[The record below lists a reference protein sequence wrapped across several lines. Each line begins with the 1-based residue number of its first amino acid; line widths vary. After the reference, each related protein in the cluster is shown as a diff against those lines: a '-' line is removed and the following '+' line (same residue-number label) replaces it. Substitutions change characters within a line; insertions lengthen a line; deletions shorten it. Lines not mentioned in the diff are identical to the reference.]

1 VRRRFLGTWSAPR
14 LDLSG
19 LPLIVLGGLVFCY
32 LAAPLIGL
40 VLNLSGT
47 DLAHTWGDPQ
57 TRAAVT
63 TSVITATVSML
74 IVAALG
80 VPLAYLLARFRF
92 PGRTFINVLVFL
104 PLVLPPVS
112 AGILLLI
119 LYGPYGTIG
128 QLLSPHGVELVDA
141 ASGIVLAQVFV
152 SAPFVIVA
160 ARSAFEQIDAE
171 YEESASSMGA
181 SIWQVFWHVALPMA
195 RGGIVA
201 GLTLGWMRAL
211 GEFGATVILAYHP
224 YSLPVLNWVNLS
236 GTGLST
242 ALPLALL
249 ALLIAGAV
257 LLALFLLEQVDW
269 GMRLSRP

>member
-1 VRRRFLGTWSAPR
+1 VRRRFFPTLPAPGP
-14 LDLSG
+14 DLSG
-19 LPLIVLGGLVFCY
+19 LPLVLLGGLVFCY

-47 DLAHTWGDPQ
+47 DLANTWGDPQ

-63 TSVITATVSML
+63 TSVITATVSTL
-74 IVAALG
+74 IVGALG

-92 PGRTFINVLVFL
+92 PGRTIVNVLVFL

-171 YEESASSMGA
+171 YEEAAASMGA
-181 SIWQVFWHVALPMA
+181 SNWQLFWHVALPMA
-195 RGGIVA
+195 RGGIIA

-269 GMRLSRP
+269 GTRLSRP

>member
-1 VRRRFLGTWSAPR
+1 VRRRFLPTLSAPR

-19 LPLIVLGGLVFCY
+19 LPLVLLGGLVFCY

-47 DLAHTWGDPQ
+47 DLVRTWGDPQ

-63 TSVITATVSML
+63 TSVITATIATL
-74 IVAALG
+74 IVGALG

-92 PGRTFINVLVFL
+92 PGRTIINVLVFL

-171 YEESASSMGA
+171 YEEAAASMGA
-181 SIWQVFWHVALPMA
+181 SVWQVFWHVALPMA
-195 RGGIVA
+195 RGGIIA

-257 LLALFLLEQVDW
+257 LLTLLLLEQVDW
-269 GMRLSRP
+269 GTRLSRP